1 MCALLTEPEQ
11 RQDEIRTAFARAAR
25 LALAGLLA
33 APALLGAASAVGHP
47 LRVAVGAVSWAFA
60 LAGFAGAGW
69 LAGRR
74 LAIGPSRTAALA
86 GAFAIAGLFV
96 TPAFQDLQGLTGRD
110 AMLTAAA
117 ATLALF
123 AAAFLLAGAIAA
135 RCVGAGRL
143 AWPELGRCA
152 AGGCCGGA
160 FAMLPSAWA
169 WIRLEIPGETL
180 IVMTLAV
187 VGFLG
192 SLIAPFTIVG
202 GILDRARGR
211 RDLARG

>member
-1 MCALLTEPEQ
+1 MCALLTEPER
-11 RQDEIRTAFARAAR
+11 RQDEIRIAFARAAR

-33 APALLGAASAVGHP
+33 APALLGAASAAGHP
-47 LRVAVGAVSWAFA
+47 LRAAVGPFSWAFA

-74 LAIGPSRTAALA
+74 LRIGPSPTAALA
-86 GAFAIAGLFV
+86 GAIALAGLIV
-96 TPAFQDLQGLTGRD
+96 TPAVHSLQGLTGRE

-117 ATLALF
+117 VTLALF
-123 AAAFLLAGAIAA
+123 TAAFLLAGAIAA
-135 RCVGAGRL
+135 RYVGAGRL
-143 AWPELGRCA
+143 TWPELGRCA

-160 FAMLPSAWA
+160 VAMLPSAWA
-169 WIRLEIPGETL
+169 WIRLDAPGETL

-202 GILDRARGR
+202 GILDRARSR
-211 RDLARG
+211 RDLARA

>member
-1 MCALLTEPEQ
+1 MCALLAEPER

-33 APALLGAASAVGHP
+33 APALLGAASAAGYP
-47 LRVAVGAVSWAFA
+47 LRVAVGPVSWAFA
-60 LAGFAGAGW
+60 LAGFTGAGW

-74 LAIGPSRTAALA
+74 LRIGPSRTAALA

-96 TPAFQDLQGLTGRD
+96 TPAYGSLQGLTGREPF
-110 AMLTAAA
+110 LSAAA

-123 AAAFLLAGAIAA
+123 TAAFLLAGAIAA
-135 RCVGAGRL
+135 RQVGAGRL
-143 AWPELGRCA
+143 AWQELGRCA

-160 FAMLPSAWA
+160 LAMLPSAWA
-169 WIRLEIPGETL
+169 WIRLDVPGEAL

-202 GILDRARGR
+202 STLDRARGR